1 MSSSTAVTSEPTGGM
16 PMPAAAAVPTPA
28 PAAQQPAEID
38 LLSDILGTSAPAQPT
53 AAPTQSAAAPPAGG
67 GGMDSMLMDLLGSGP
82 SPAAPQAA
90 AAPPVDAVA
99 AMMGGANMMGSPMG
113 GMGASPAPPA
123 AGGFAPFSAFNKHGL
138 LVMFACAKDAS
149 NPSVTTIDATFTNSN
164 TSPIDGLHFQVAVPK
179 YMKLQMSPASATT
192 VPPNNMGSATQT
204 FKVAN
209 SLHGQKPVVIRVK
222 VDFSSG
228 GQQVSETGQVDSFPP
243 GI

>member
-1 MSSSTAVTSEPTGGM
+1 
-16 PMPAAAAVPTPA
+16 
-28 PAAQQPAEID
+28 
-38 LLSDILGTSAPAQPT
+38 
-53 AAPTQSAAAPPAGG
+53 
-67 GGMDSMLMDLLGSGP
+67 
-82 SPAAPQAA
+82 
-90 AAPPVDAVA
+90 
-99 AMMGGANMMGSPMG
+99 MMGSPLG

-123 AGGFAPFSAFNKHGL
+123 AGSFAPFSAFNKHGL